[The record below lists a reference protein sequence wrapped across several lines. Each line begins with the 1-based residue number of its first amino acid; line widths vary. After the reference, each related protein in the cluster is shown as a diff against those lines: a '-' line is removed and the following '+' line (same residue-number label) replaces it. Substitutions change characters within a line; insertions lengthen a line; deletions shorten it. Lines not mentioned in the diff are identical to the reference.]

1 MKIVPRCVAVWPR
14 LVRTGWGLAI
24 LGLAGG
30 CETYRPQ
37 PLTHE
42 ALEQALETPSLAVV
56 QTDAQTL
63 NHPLVNAVAIDGREG
78 FTPEEIAVMTVIASP
93 QLRALRDQR
102 GVAEAQVIQ
111 AGLLPNPQL
120 GYSLDQ
126 PHGNSDPTLV
136 NGMSLGAS
144 WDATALLGY
153 RSRVA
158 AAHGTVRA
166 LELDIAWQE
175 WQAAET
181 ARLTA
186 LRVLS
191 LEERLPFARETEAV
205 MADAVALERKAQAR
219 GYRTTVELA
228 AMVEA
233 WNGAQDARFALE
245 QELTTQRLAL
255 NLALGQ
261 PAMSEVKL
269 RPGADFPDLP
279 TGPEAAAGLLDGFE
293 KRRLDLVAL
302 TLGYESAE
310 ASLRAAVRAQFPK
323 IGLSF
328 GRARDTSDVKTRTFG
343 ITLDLP
349 IFDRGQGAMA
359 VGTATRRQLFDD
371 YTARVAEAR
380 SEVVQILANLAIT
393 REQLRMVEAGLP
405 EWEQL
410 VAALDQAMKTR
421 NTDVQAW
428 RDAHGSLL
436 ARRTLRAKLRQDLLE
451 LGVGLEI
458 ATGLPHLTRSAAP

>member
-1 MKIVPRCVAVWPR
+1 MKIALLCVSVWPR
-14 LVRTGWGLAI
+14 LARTGWGIAI

-30 CETYRPQ
+30 CETYRSQ
-37 PLTHE
+37 PLTR
-42 ALEQALETPSLAVV
+42 AAVEQALETPSLAIVRM
-56 QTDAQTL
+56 DAPKL
-63 NHPLVNAVAIDGREG
+63 NHRLVRAVAINGRDG

-120 GYSLDQ
+120 GYSLDH
-126 PHGNSDPTLV
+126 PHGNNDPTLV
-136 NGMSLGAS
+136 NGMGAGVS

-158 AAHGTVRA
+158 AAHGTVHA
-166 LELDIAWQE
+166 LALDIAWQE

-228 AMVEA
+228 AMVEV

-269 RPGADFPDLP
+269 RPGADFPALP

-310 ASLRAAVRAQFPK
+310 ASLRTAVRAQFPK
-323 IGLSF
+323 IGLSL

-349 IFDRGQGAMA
+349 VFDRSQGAIA
-359 VGTATRRQLFDD
+359 VGAATRRQLFDD

-380 SEVVQILANLAIT
+380 SEVVQILANIAIT
-393 REQLRMVEAGLP
+393 REQLRTVETGLP

-410 VAALDQAMKTR
+410 VVALDQAMKTR

-428 RDAHGSLL
+428 RDAHGALL

-458 ATGLPHLTRSAAP
+458 ATGLPDLTRSAAP